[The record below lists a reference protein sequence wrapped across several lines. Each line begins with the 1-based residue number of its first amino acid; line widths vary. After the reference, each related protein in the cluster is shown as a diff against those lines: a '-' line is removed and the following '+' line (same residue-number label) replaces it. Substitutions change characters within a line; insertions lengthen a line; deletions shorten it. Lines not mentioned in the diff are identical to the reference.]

1 MSSSILDKIGAAEHQ
16 ADAIRVQAARE
27 ARDILKAVEEA
38 NAAQAR
44 QAARSQSEA
53 AQRRLEAARV
63 LIGDEIKALE
73 VRRGAEREAIRKSAS
88 ARVGQAGQLI
98 FERVVL
104 DGHR

>member
-1 MSSSILDKIGAAEHQ
+1 MSNSILEKIEAAEHE
-16 ADAIRVQAARE
+16 ADAIRAQAARE

-38 NAAQAR
+38 GAAQAR

-53 AQRRLEAARV
+53 AQRRLEAAKV

-73 VRRGAEREAIRKSAS
+73 VRRGAEREAMRKTAA
-88 ARVGQAGQLI
+88 ARVSQAGQLI
-98 FERVVL
+98 YERVVS